1 MDSRDK
7 FLTTIKHEYLRVTK
21 GEVTEDKV
29 DLVSNAVTDYY
40 YDQYQ
45 RFEQQYPKS
54 IKRYSTFQLKDLDHP
69 TTFEI
74 VIKVLKEKIGVDYEK
89 TVLQFLNMTL
99 EELRQFEKSRQEF
112 YKMF

>member
-7 FLTTIKHEYLRVTK
+7 FLTTIRDEYLRVTRGK
-21 GEVTEDKV
+21 VTEDKV
-29 DLVSNAVTDYY
+29 DLVSNVVTDYY

-45 RFEQQYPKS
+45 RFRQQYPKS

-74 VIKVLKEKIGVDYEK
+74 VIKVLKEKVGVDYEK
-89 TVLQFLNMTL
+89 IAIQFLIMTL
-99 EELRQFEKSRQEF
+99 DELKQFEKSRQEF